1 MYLSKILTSNELLT
15 LPNSPNEKPNNYI
28 TFYTKSSTMQTK
40 QMPSKTSN
48 YKHKKTT
55 WTTSSI
61 IKYIQYGDTL
71 NKKPKTTNHNAILF
85 VLLLR

>member
-1 MYLSKILTSNELLT
+1 
-15 LPNSPNEKPNNYI
+15 
-28 TFYTKSSTMQTK
+28 MQTK